1 MIDFCPPKLELPPT
15 VLTVS
20 LTEAVRFLIPVFVT
34 VHGDEE
40 HVPDPV
46 APLLH
51 VQETFVET
59 GAPFCV
65 TVITTLAFQ
74 RARR

>member
-1 MIDFCPPKLELPPT
+1 M
-15 VLTVS
+15 
-20 LTEAVRFLIPVFVT
+20 PVFVT

-40 HVPDPV
+40 HVPDPL

-51 VQETFVET
+51 VQETFLET

-74 RARR
+74 RDPVLTAVLGERPPVSAL